1 MQNNEKKVFAPEL
14 REAAE
19 PGCDSDIRHAS
30 DAQVQ
35 KARETS
41 AHETDP
47 KDMAGESDAGTDI
60 AKEIENAIDD
70 ENLGAKIESIGIGTD
85 DDDDE
90 PTLDTLDTLE
100 EKNELALELV
110 DAQKYAELKKLLED
124 LEPADIAQ
132 MLSEIP
138 RDRIPF
144 IFRVLPKE
152 LAAET
157 FVEMDSDEEEILIEA
172 FSDSELESVMSGMF
186 IDDTVDVIEE
196 MPANVVSRILRNIPP
211 EKRRLVNEIMN
222 YPDDSA
228 GSIMTIEYISLTES
242 MTVGDA
248 LKRIRRTGLKKET
261 VYTCYITDI
270 SRRLKGVVTALDL
283 MTAESEDILLSEI
296 METGVICADTLT
308 DKEDVGKLIEKY
320 DFLAVP
326 IVDKEN
332 RLVGIVTVDDAI
344 DVIQDEA
351 EEDFAKMNA
360 MAPIEKPYLKTGVF
374 EIWRSRI
381 IWLLL
386 LTVSA
391 TFTGMIISSFESA
404 LAAQAILT
412 AFIPMLMDSGGNSGS
427 QASVTVIRG
436 LSTGDVEFSDIFRV
450 IWKEFRVSI
459 LCALS
464 LAAVTFV
471 KIQLVDN
478 LLLGN
483 NVGLLV
489 ALVVCLTL
497 ACTIVIAK
505 FIGCTLPLL
514 ADKIGL
520 DPAVMASPFITTI
533 VDAVSLLIYFAV
545 ARALLGI

>member
-19 PGCDSDIRHAS
+19 PDCDSDIRHAS

-47 KDMAGESDAGTDI
+47 KDIAGESDAGTDI

-296 METGVICADTLT
+296 METGVI
-308 DKEDVGKLIEKY
+308 
-320 DFLAVP
+320 
-326 IVDKEN
+326 
-332 RLVGIVTVDDAI
+332 
-344 DVIQDEA
+344 
-351 EEDFAKMNA
+351 
-360 MAPIEKPYLKTGVF
+360 
-374 EIWRSRI
+374 
-381 IWLLL
+381 
-386 LTVSA
+386 
-391 TFTGMIISSFESA
+391 
-404 LAAQAILT
+404 
-412 AFIPMLMDSGGNSGS
+412 
-427 QASVTVIRG
+427 
-436 LSTGDVEFSDIFRV
+436 
-450 IWKEFRVSI
+450 
-459 LCALS
+459 
-464 LAAVTFV
+464 
-471 KIQLVDN
+471 
-478 LLLGN
+478 
-483 NVGLLV
+483 
-489 ALVVCLTL
+489 
-497 ACTIVIAK
+497 
-505 FIGCTLPLL
+505 
-514 ADKIGL
+514 
-520 DPAVMASPFITTI
+520 
-533 VDAVSLLIYFAV
+533 
-545 ARALLGI
+545 